1 MLTDTQCRN
10 AKPKEKPFK
19 LTDGKGLYLEVKP
32 SGVKAWRYR
41 FELFR
46 EGRRKESVFAI
57 GNYARAPAGETED
70 ETKARRNGGCFTLAE
85 AREERVKA
93 RALVKQGIN
102 PAHHRQL
109 ERINREQDSATTF
122 EAVARE
128 WLALRDWEEVTK
140 ARRLDM
146 LTRVVFPK
154 IGALPVKQVIPAHVL
169 DVLITAAKKNGPTV
183 AAEARRT
190 MSGVFE
196 FAVSTLRAEA
206 DPVYPVRK
214 ALPANKTQHKRP
226 LSAEEVGRLM
236 RDLDGYERNF
246 QTVTAFRLM
255 WLTLCRPNE
264 VMAARWEEFDFEAAS
279 WDIPAER
286 MKKRKAHVIPLPR
299 QAVELLR
306 NMQGVTGQHAHLFP
320 NRNNRTKPMTVA
332 TMRQALR
339 YLGWSGRYSPHATR
353 TTGSTRLNEIGYPA
367 DWMERQL
374 AHTETNSAR
383 RSYNQADYLADRGKM
398 MQQWA
403 DMLDSWRDGSTVV
416 PLNTAAG

>member
-1 MLTDTQCRN
+1 
-10 AKPKEKPFK
+10 
-19 LTDGKGLYLEVKP
+19 
-32 SGVKAWRYR
+32 
-41 FELFR
+41 
-46 EGRRKESVFAI
+46 
-57 GNYARAPAGETED
+57 
-70 ETKARRNGGCFTLAE
+70 
-85 AREERVKA
+85 
-93 RALVKQGIN
+93 
-102 PAHHRQL
+102 
-109 ERINREQDSATTF
+109 
-122 EAVARE
+122 
-128 WLALRDWEEVTK
+128 
-140 ARRLDM
+140 
-146 LTRVVFPK
+146 
-154 IGALPVKQVIPAHVL
+154 
-169 DVLITAAKKNGPTV
+169 
-183 AAEARRT
+183 
-190 MSGVFE
+190 
-196 FAVSTLRAEA
+196 
-206 DPVYPVRK
+206 
-214 ALPANKTQHKRP
+214 
-226 LSAEEVGRLM
+226 
-236 RDLDGYERNF
+236 
-246 QTVTAFRLM
+246 
-255 WLTLCRPNE
+255 
-264 VMAARWEEFDFEAAS
+264 MAARWEEFDFEAAS